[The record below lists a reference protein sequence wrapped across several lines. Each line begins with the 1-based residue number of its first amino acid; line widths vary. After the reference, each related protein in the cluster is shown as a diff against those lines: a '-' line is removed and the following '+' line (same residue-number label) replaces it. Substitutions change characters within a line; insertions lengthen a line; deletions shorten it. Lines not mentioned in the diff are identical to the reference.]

1 MGGEGSEG
9 KYCNFPYRK
18 SFTPDLNVFPLCESY
33 YFILHF
39 LHHPYIELML
49 YYNKTPKQLM
59 LF

>member
-1 MGGEGSEG
+1 MGGEGCEG

-39 LHHPYIELML
+39 LHHPYIEFML
-49 YYNKTPKQLM
+49 NKYLPSH
-59 LF
+59 